1 MNRTPVLNFRLCR
14 YVIRQH
20 AVCQYVVLLHVSQF
34 IVTCNYVKGL
44 KNIIFQDVKT
54 KANVI
59 VKKSTLRRITAETL
73 ATFTCSPFFIFS
85 KTFLFRNS
93 QKTFFTSSMQRWLP
107 EFKKKRSNPK
117 HFRPKFTET
126 ITFKLFNDSSQ
137 IYSSLFFL
145 KKTAKTETRIV

>member
-1 MNRTPVLNFRLCR
+1 
-14 YVIRQH
+14 
-20 AVCQYVVLLHVSQF
+20 VSQF

-73 ATFTCSPFFIFS
+73 ATFTCSPFFIFF
-85 KTFLFRNS
+85 KKHFFFAIRK
-93 QKTFFTSSMQRWLP
+93 KTFFY
-107 EFKKKRSNPK
+107 
-117 HFRPKFTET
+117 
-126 ITFKLFNDSSQ
+126 LFNAKVAARIKKNVQ
-137 IYSSLFFL
+137 IRNILDQNSLKQSLSNFSTILHKFIPLFFSS